1 MEPINELLH
10 VRKEKEEY
18 FRSVGIDPYPQE
30 RGVFAGSVAIVKE
43 FGGLTAEELEE
54 KAGFV
59 SFAGR
64 IVAFRDFGKS
74 SFLHVQ
80 DRGGKT
86 QVYVR
91 KDMLKSPDYAVF
103 KKLDVGDIIAVD
115 GKLFKTKTGE
125 LTILADNVKLLTKS
139 LRPLPEKWHGLKDV
153 EERYR
158 KRYVDLIVN
167 EKVREVFLTRARI
180 IESIRAFLVERSFV
194 EVETPMMQVLPGGA
208 VAKPFKTH
216 HNALGLDLY
225 LRIAP
230 ELYLKRLIVG
240 GLERVFEINRNF
252 RNEGIS
258 VRHNPEFTML
268 EFYQAYA
275 TYEDL
280 MDLTE
285 EMVSALVIRLF
296 GGTKVSY
303 GGREIDFA
311 RPWRRITMEDA
322 LKDLGGFDMAMV
334 DDVDRLKAFGKDL
347 GIEGIDKMKRGKV
360 ITEIFEKLCEDKLVQ
375 PTFITQYPVEV
386 SPLAKRSKERPEVTE
401 RFELYMSGMEIAN
414 GFNELNDPEDQKSR
428 FAEQIREKE
437 EGAAM
442 DEDYLT
448 ALEYGLPPTAGEGI
462 GIDRLTMLLTD
473 SQSIRE
479 VILFPLLRPETEGPA
494 KQGQVKQEAIESE
507 WDDQ

>member
-1 MEPINELLH
+1 MEPTTTDLLG

-18 FRSVGIDPYPQE
+18 LRSVGIDPYPQE
-30 RGVFAGSVAIVKE
+30 RGNYTGSNDIQRE
-43 FGGLTAEELEE
+43 FGGLSEEEIE
-54 KAGFV
+54 RKGAIV

-74 SFLHVQ
+74 SFIHVQ
-80 DRGGKT
+80 DRDGKT

-91 KDMLKSPDYAVF
+91 KDILKSPDYAIF
-103 KKLDVGDIIAVD
+103 KKFDVGDIISAE
-115 GKLFKTKTGE
+115 GRIFKTKTGE
-125 LTILADNVKLLTKS
+125 LTILADQIKLLTKS

-167 EKVREVFLTRARI
+167 QKVRDVFLTRAKI
-180 IESIRAFLVERSFV
+180 IDTIRAFLVDRDFI
-194 EVETPMMQVLPGGA
+194 EVETPMMQILPGGA

-285 EMVSALVIRLF
+285 EMVSSMVVGLF
-296 GGTKVSY
+296 GTTVVTFSD
-303 GGREIDFA
+303 RQIDFA
-311 RPWRRITMEDA
+311 RPWKRITMEQA
-322 LKDLGGFDMAMV
+322 LVEYGSFDPGTIG
-334 DDVDRLKAFGKDL
+334 DVDKLTTAGREL
-347 GIEGIDKMKRGKV
+347 GIEGIEKMSKGKIIAEV
-360 ITEIFEKLCEDKLVQ
+360 FEKLCEDKLVQ
-375 PTFITQYPVEV
+375 PTFVTQYPVEV
-386 SPLAKRSKERPEVTE
+386 SPLAKRSKERPDVTE
-401 RFELYMSGMEIAN
+401 RFELYVSGMELAN
-414 GFNELNDPEDQKSR
+414 GFNELNDPADQKTR
-428 FAEQIREKE
+428 FLEQIKEKE
-437 EGAAM
+437 EGASM
-442 DEDYLT
+442 DEDYIT

-479 VILFPLLRPETEGPA
+479 VILFPLLRP
-494 KQGQVKQEAIESE
+494 
-507 WDDQ
+507 

>member
-1 MEPINELLH
+1 MEPIDELLS
-10 VRKEKEEY
+10 VRKEKRGLLMEA
-18 FRSVGIDPYPQE
+18 GIDPYPQE
-30 RGVFAGSVAIVKE
+30 RGVFRGSSDLHKE
-43 FGGLTAEELEE
+43 FGELSSDEIE
-54 KAGFV
+54 QKNAFV
-59 SFAGR
+59 AFAGR

-74 SFLHVQ
+74 CFLHVQ
-80 DRGGKT
+80 DREGRT
-86 QVYVR
+86 QVYAR
-91 KDMLKSPDYAVF
+91 KDTLKSPDYDLF
-103 KKLDVGDIIAVD
+103 KKFDVGDIVAVD
-115 GKLFKTKTGE
+115 GKVFKTRTGE
-125 LTILADNVKLLTKS
+125 LTIVADHIKLLTKS

-158 KRYVDLIVN
+158 RRYVDLIVN
-167 EKVREVFLTRARI
+167 QKVREVFLRRARI
-180 IESIRAFLVERSFV
+180 IESLRAFLAARDFV
-194 EVETPMMQVLPGGA
+194 EVETPMMQILPGGA

-258 VRHNPEFTML
+258 VKHNPEFTML

-285 EMVSALVIRLF
+285 EMISTLVFTLF
-296 GGTKVSY
+296 GSFTVSY
-303 GGREIDFA
+303 GGREINFA
-311 RPWRRITMEDA
+311 KPWKRLTMEQA
-322 LKDLGGFDMAMV
+322 LVDFGGFDPSIA
-334 DDVDRLKAFGKDL
+334 DDDTPIADHEERLRERAKEL
-347 GIEGIDKMKRGKV
+347 SIEGFEEMSKGKL
-360 ITEIFEKLCEDKLVQ
+360 ITELFEKLCEEKLVQ
-375 PTFITQYPVEV
+375 PTFITEYPVEV

-401 RFELYMSGMEIAN
+401 RFELYVSGMEIAN
-414 GFNELNDPEDQKSR
+414 GFNELNDPEDQRER
-428 FAEQIREKE
+428 FLHQIKEKE

-442 DEDYLT
+442 DEDYIM

-462 GIDRLTMLLTD
+462 GIDRLAMLLTD

-479 VILFPLLRPETEGPA
+479 VILFPLLRP
-494 KQGQVKQEAIESE
+494 
-507 WDDQ
+507 

>member
-1 MEPINELLH
+1 MEPINELLS
-10 VRKEKEEY
+10 VRKEKQELLKAA
-18 FRSVGIDPYPQE
+18 GIDPYPQE
-30 RGVFAGSVAIVKE
+30 RGTFRGSTDIHKE
-43 FGGLTAEELEE
+43 FGELSAEEIEQ
-54 KAGFV
+54 KNAFV

-74 SFLHVQ
+74 CFLHVQ
-80 DRGGKT
+80 DREGRT
-86 QVYVR
+86 QVYAR
-91 KDMLKSPDYAVF
+91 KDTLKSPDYDLF
-103 KKLDVGDIIAVD
+103 KKFDVGDIVGVD
-115 GKLFKTKTGE
+115 GKVFKTRTGE
-125 LTILADNVKLLTKS
+125 LTIVAEHIKLLTKS

-158 KRYVDLIVN
+158 RRYVDLIVN
-167 EKVREVFLTRARI
+167 QKVREVFLRRARI
-180 IESIRAFLVERSFV
+180 IESLRAFLTDRAFV

-285 EMVSALVIRLF
+285 EMISTLVFTLF
-296 GGTKVSY
+296 GSFTVIYNGQ
-303 GGREIDFA
+303 EIDFA
-311 RPWRRITMEDA
+311 RPWRRLTMEQA
-322 LKDLGGFDMAMV
+322 LV
-334 DDVDRLKAFGKDL
+334 DSGCFVLADDDDTPIIEDEETLRKRGKEL
-347 GIEGIDKMKRGKV
+347 AIEGIETMSKGKM
-360 ITEIFEKLCEDKLVQ
+360 ITELFEKLCEDKLVQ
-375 PTFITQYPVEV
+375 PTFITEYPVEV

-414 GFNELNDPEDQKSR
+414 GFNELNDPEDQKRR
-428 FAEQIREKE
+428 FLDQIKEKE

-442 DEDYLT
+442 DEDYIM

-479 VILFPLLRPETEGPA
+479 VILFPLLRP
-494 KQGQVKQEAIESE
+494 
-507 WDDQ
+507 

>member
-1 MEPINELLH
+1 MEPINELDA
-10 VRKEKEEY
+10 RKEKEEY
-18 FRSVGIDPYPQE
+18 LRSVGIDPYPQE
-30 RGVFAGSVAIVKE
+30 RGDFTNSEAIQQEYGELSEEEIAAKE
-43 FGGLTAEELEE
+43 
-54 KAGFV
+54 KVV

-64 IVAFRDFGKS
+64 IIAFRDFGKS
-74 SFLHVQ
+74 AFLHVQ

-91 KDMLKSPDYAVF
+91 KDILKSPDFAIF
-103 KKLDVGDIIAVD
+103 KKFDVGDIISAE
-115 GKLFKTKTGE
+115 GKVFKTKTGE
-125 LTILADNVKLLTKS
+125 LTILAEEVKLLTKS

-158 KRYVDLIVN
+158 KRYVDLMVN
-167 EKVREVFLTRARI
+167 QKVREVFLRRARI
-180 IESIRAFLVERSFV
+180 IESIRTFLVDRGYV

-285 EMVSALVIRLF
+285 EMVSGLVKKLF
-296 GGTKVSY
+296 GTTALTY
-303 GGREIDFA
+303 NGREIDFA
-311 RPWRRITMEDA
+311 RPWRRIDH
-322 LKDLGGFDMAMV
+322 GGRRIG
-334 DDVDRLKAFGKDL
+334 DRGRRSGRDRRR
-347 GIEGIDKMKRGKV
+347 IEAQGLCEGTRCRGDRRTFQGQDHHARSSSASARRSSCSRPSSPDTPWRCRPWPNGRKRG
-360 ITEIFEKLCEDKLVQ
+360 
-375 PTFITQYPVEV
+375 
-386 SPLAKRSKERPEVTE
+386 R
-401 RFELYMSGMEIAN
+401 
-414 GFNELNDPEDQKSR
+414 KSR
-428 FAEQIREKE
+428 NASSFI
-437 EGAAM
+437 
-442 DEDYLT
+442 
-448 ALEYGLPPTAGEGI
+448 
-462 GIDRLTMLLTD
+462 
-473 SQSIRE
+473 
-479 VILFPLLRPETEGPA
+479 
-494 KQGQVKQEAIESE
+494 
-507 WDDQ
+507 